1 LLRYLSAG
9 ESHGPCLTA
18 IIEGLPAGLPFPKEE
33 IDRQLIRRQKGYGRG
48 ERMSIEKDE
57 VHVLSGVRH
66 GETIGSPLA
75 LSIRNRDWENWKETL
90 SPFHAAFNTRA
101 ITVPRPGH
109 ADLPGGLKYHRSD
122 LRDILER
129 ASARETAMRVAV
141 GTVGRIMLSYFGV
154 EVFGHVVS
162 IGKVKAET
170 KDLSVEEIRN
180 LTEESP
186 VRCAD
191 AQASREMVKAIE
203 EAKAYG
209 DTLGGV
215 FEIIACGLP
224 VGLGSH
230 VHWDRRLDGRIAGAL
245 MSLQAIKGVEF
256 GLGFA
261 AARSRGSEVHD
272 ALYYTPEKG
281 ISRFTN
287 RAGGLEGGITNGE
300 ALVVR
305 AAMKPIPTLNRP
317 LPSVDLQKKQEIK
330 ATVERSD
337 VCAVPAASVVG
348 EAIVAWELACAWKE
362 KFGGDSI
369 LEMQEAVDRYREYIK
384 GFLL

>member
-1 LLRYLSAG
+1 
-9 ESHGPCLTA
+9 
-18 IIEGLPAGLPFPKEE
+18 
-33 IDRQLIRRQKGYGRG
+33 
-48 ERMSIEKDE
+48 
-57 VHVLSGVRH
+57 
-66 GETIGSPLA
+66 
-75 LSIRNRDWENWKETL
+75 
-90 SPFHAAFNTRA
+90 
-101 ITVPRPGH
+101 
-109 ADLPGGLKYHRSD
+109 
-122 LRDILER
+122 
-129 ASARETAMRVAV
+129 
-141 GTVGRIMLSYFGV
+141 
-154 EVFGHVVS
+154 
-162 IGKVKAET
+162 
-170 KDLSVEEIRN
+170 
-180 LTEESP
+180 
-186 VRCAD
+186 
-191 AQASREMVKAIE
+191 
-203 EAKAYG
+203 
-209 DTLGGV
+209 
-215 FEIIACGLP
+215 
-224 VGLGSH
+224 
-230 VHWDRRLDGRIAGAL
+230 